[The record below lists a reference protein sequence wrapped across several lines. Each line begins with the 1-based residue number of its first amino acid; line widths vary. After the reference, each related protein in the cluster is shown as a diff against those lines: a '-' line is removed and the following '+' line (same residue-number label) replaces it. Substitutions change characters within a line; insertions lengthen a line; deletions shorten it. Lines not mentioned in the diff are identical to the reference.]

1 MGKLPAVLMAIFLF
15 VGIAGALP
23 AEDGGTE
30 ADILFAKYYVNWAWG
45 FDFKGM
51 TVDSA
56 GQVHAFA
63 YPDSGK
69 MPDFDRAALTA
80 EQLKEL
86 YRPGK
91 KLATT
96 VDSEKLKLMAE
107 LIQPAATASM
117 SERVNEGN
125 DMGAN
130 SWVAYHYDPQL
141 KIYKQINLKTTGDWS
156 SHNLAT
162 AATEI
167 IDWLNGIK
175 P

>member
-1 MGKLPAVLMAIFLF
+1 MGKMTAVIMAICLL
-15 VGIAGALP
+15 VGVTGALP
-23 AEDGGTE
+23 AEEIASE

-45 FDFKGM
+45 FDFKGT

-56 GQVHAFA
+56 GQVHAFS
-63 YPDSGK
+63 YPDTSK
-69 MPDFDRAALTA
+69 MPDFDRGALTA
-80 EQLKEL
+80 AQLNEL

-91 KLATT
+91 KLLTT
-96 VDSEKLKLMAE
+96 VDSGKLRQMTE
-107 LIQPAATASM
+107 LIQSAAAASM

-130 SWVAYHYDPQL
+130 SWVAYHYDSQQ
-141 KIYKQINLKTTGDWS
+141 KTYKQVDLKTQGDWS

-167 IDWLNGIK
+167 IDWLNSIK
-175 P
+175 